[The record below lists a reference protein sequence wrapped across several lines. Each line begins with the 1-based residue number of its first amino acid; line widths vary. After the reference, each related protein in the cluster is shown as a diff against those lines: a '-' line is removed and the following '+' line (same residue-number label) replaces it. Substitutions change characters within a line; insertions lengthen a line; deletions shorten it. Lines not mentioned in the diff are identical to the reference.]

1 MTSADYS
8 PSRMRRR
15 HLQFWLVILNLLA
28 FNAYALNAV
37 VALQPRHTQS
47 QMVQVAAHHGM
58 AHQDMT
64 HQSMGHKGCH
74 EAQQSLAGRQHSDH
88 CDMPC
93 CKDVNGTTAT
103 QSDHCG
109 CKLGSSTLQLY
120 VVTVDV
126 HDATIDHH
134 GVDAMSTAFVP
145 QDRTQRLLRPPILTP
160 H

>member
-1 MTSADYS
+1 
-8 PSRMRRR
+8 MRRR
-15 HLQFWLVILNLLA
+15 HFKFWLVILNLLA

-37 VALQPRHTQS
+37 AALQPHHAQS
-47 QMVQVAAHHGM
+47 QMVQVAVHHGM
-58 AHQDMT
+58 T
-64 HQSMGHKGCH
+64 HQGMGHKGCH
-74 EAQQSLAGRQHSDH
+74 EAQQPSVGHQHSDN

-93 CKDVNGTTAT
+93 CKDVNSKITT

-120 VVTVDV
+120 AVMADC
-126 HDATIDHH
+126 HDAVIDHH
-134 GVDAMSTAFVP
+134 GVDAMSTAFVL